1 MNRLLNAFKEWY
13 SSGRPN
19 DSEMILTIARTI
31 NSLFNTVRIDNDSYF
46 RSFGFT
52 DEYTFI
58 EYFDDEFIEEKL
70 KNGGGLKLLSSQRN
84 DEQIRKTLYFLAEQ
98 YFNTRFMEESKRIAK
113 SVLDEIIDKLIAKG
127 IVEKHSEKG
136 LRKTTRITL
145 LKKVD
150 SDEAAN
156 YFTTNFRNVEAKI
169 LSLERVLNVL
179 EKREQVFFYDIVDEI
194 TRYFV
199 RENIVMAGF
208 DQPSD
213 ERDEEDDDN
222 DNSEDSSDGDS
233 YDEGGTSIQSTS
245 RKVSPDEGE
254 DGDDD
259 SDVDDEYSG
268 LNSENSGFS
277 HSKQLDFEPVS
288 LDATVRAV
296 QDLKAFAELVKG
308 DEEEI
313 SDDVQLL
320 IDQLLKRLKPN
331 EFNAFILTLA
341 FGGFFSKVTPLETRK
356 KITEIMATGNSTYYD
371 SIAGFNKVVEKLRKD
386 DSYGFDNNDV
396 LAAIDQ
402 LLSVFSRNYV
412 S

>member
-1 MNRLLNAFKEWY
+1 MDRLLNAFRDWHKTG
-13 SSGRPN
+13 SPK

-31 NSLFNTVRIDNDSYF
+31 NSLFNKVRKDNDSYY
-46 RSFGFT
+46 RSFGFS
-52 DEYTFI
+52 DEDTFI
-58 EYFDDEFIEEKL
+58 EYFEDEFIEEKL
-70 KNGGGLKLLSSQRN
+70 KKGGGLKLLSKQPN
-84 DEQIRKTLYFLAEQ
+84 DEKIRSTLFFLAEQ
-98 YFNTRFMEESKRIAK
+98 YFNTRFMEENKRIAK
-113 SVLDEIIDKLIAKG
+113 SVLDEIIDKLTAKG
-127 IVEKHSEKG
+127 IVEKHSVKG
-136 LRKTTRITL
+136 LRTTTKIHL
-145 LKKVD
+145 VKKVD
-150 SDEAAN
+150 SDEAAK

-169 LSLERVLNVL
+169 LCLERVLNFL
-179 EKREQVFFYDIVDEI
+179 ERRGNVFYYDLIDEI
-194 TRYFV
+194 AGYFV
-199 RENIVMAGF
+199 RENFVTTAF
-208 DQPSD
+208 DQPSVD
-213 ERDEEDDDN
+213 KDRDDDV
-222 DNSEDSSDGDS
+222 SSDGS
-233 YDEGGTSIQSTS
+233 SNGESSDEREISFKSS
-245 RKVSPDEGE
+245 LRKFSSDEGE

-259 SDVDDEYSG
+259 PGVDEEYSG

-296 QDLKAFAELVKG
+296 HDLKELREYLQE

-341 FGGFFSKVTPLETRK
+341 FGGFFSKVTPRETRK
-356 KITEIMATGNSTYYD
+356 KITEIMAVEDSTYYD
-371 SIAGFNKVVEKLRKD
+371 SVKGFNKVVEKLRKD